1 MPDSWKTSGMIPML
15 TYHQAPDCWPNC
27 RPHCRS
33 TWLQSV
39 YQCVARPA
47 GDDED
52 GGHLSGVCREEELP
66 IEAAIEAEVD
76 VLSKR

>member
-1 MPDSWKTSGMIPML
+1 ML
-15 TYHQAPDCWPNC
+15 TYHRAPDCWPNC
-27 RPHCRS
+27 RPRCRS

-39 YQCVARPA
+39 CQCVARPT

-66 IEAAIEAEVD
+66 IEAGFFLHRGVGGGIEAGVD
-76 VLSKR
+76 VLSNH